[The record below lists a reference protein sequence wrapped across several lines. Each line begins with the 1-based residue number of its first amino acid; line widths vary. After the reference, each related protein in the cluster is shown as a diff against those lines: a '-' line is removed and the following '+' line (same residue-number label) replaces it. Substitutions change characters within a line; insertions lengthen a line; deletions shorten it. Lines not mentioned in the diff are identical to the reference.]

1 MDATPLALARIRR
14 GLLVLAAIVGTAVAG
29 YMIAGWSFLDA
40 SYMVVITV
48 FGVGYGE
55 VRPVEHPGLKVFT
68 IGVILA
74 GCSAGSLAR
83 SIALPQRCP
92 HAFSS
97 RWADGEAGVAFSG
110 TRTAAPGTAALPPC
124 GGVFLG
130 SARTASPSAAWGLWF
145 DLATG
150 NAQRL
155 WMSITGSSS
164 GDI

>member
-1 MDATPLALARIRR
+1 MVR
-14 GLLVLAAIVGTAVAG
+14 LVSRFPAP
-29 YMIAGWSFLDA
+29 
-40 SYMVVITV
+40 
-48 FGVGYGE
+48 E
-55 VRPVEHPGLKVFT
+55 QRHPEQL
-68 IGVILA
+68 
-74 GCSAGSLAR
+74 R
-83 SIALPQRCP
+83 S
-92 HAFSS
+92 
-97 RWADGEAGVAFSG
+97 
-110 TRTAAPGTAALPPC
+110 PPC